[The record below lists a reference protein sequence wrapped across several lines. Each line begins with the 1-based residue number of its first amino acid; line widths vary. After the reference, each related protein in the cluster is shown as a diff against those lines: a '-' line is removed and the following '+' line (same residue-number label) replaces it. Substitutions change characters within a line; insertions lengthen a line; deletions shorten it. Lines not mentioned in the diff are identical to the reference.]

1 MSMKLTQ
8 PVDTN
13 RQRVRRRA
21 RVLKTIAVLPSL
33 ATLSNLVCGLGA
45 VYMCLLSVGAQG
57 TDLLRATL
65 DNPNIEKFF
74 PTFLAIAAYLI
85 VVAMFFD
92 GIDGRL
98 ARLARRTSEFG
109 AQLDSMADIVSFG
122 LAPAVIVLCIAHPE
136 NVTELSAG
144 HRLYWRIEWVMAAIY
159 VCCAAMRLARFNVEN
174 VEDESAHMG
183 FRGLPTPGAA
193 AAIVGM
199 VIFHQDL
206 LGSLAPAWAS
216 DVVAMLMP
224 PFAMILGLFMVSRFR
239 YAHMVNTVL
248 RGRRPFRQVVG
259 ILVLA
264 LVGLL
269 VQPQATIA
277 LAGALY
283 AFSGPFG
290 AMMRRLRSETVHVA
304 SPVQLAPSHDGEA
317 PPIRPAV

>member
-1 MSMKLTQ
+1 MKLAHHEEL
-8 PVDTN
+8 N
-13 RQRVRRRA
+13 SRRVRRRA

-57 TDLLRATL
+57 SDLSRATL
-65 DNPNIEKFF
+65 NNPQLEKFF

-122 LAPAVIVLCIAHPE
+122 LAPAVIVLCIAHPD
-136 NVTELSAG
+136 NVLALSAG
-144 HRLYWRIEWVMAAIY
+144 HRLYWRAEWVMAAIY
-159 VCCAAMRLARFNVEN
+159 VSCAAMRLARFNVEN

-193 AAIVGM
+193 AALVGM

-206 LGSLAPAWAS
+206 LGSVAPAWAS
-216 DVVAMLMP
+216 DVVAMMMP
-224 PFAMILGLFMVSRFR
+224 PFAMMLGLFMVSRFR

-248 RGRRPFRQVVG
+248 RGRRSFRQVVG
-259 ILVLA
+259 IVVIL
-264 LVGLL
+264 LVGLV

-277 LAGALY
+277 VAGALY
-283 AFSGPFG
+283 AFSGPVG
-290 AMMRRLRSETVHVA
+290 AMMRRIRGETGHPA
-304 SPVQLAPSHDGEA
+304 APIQTAPAQDQKA